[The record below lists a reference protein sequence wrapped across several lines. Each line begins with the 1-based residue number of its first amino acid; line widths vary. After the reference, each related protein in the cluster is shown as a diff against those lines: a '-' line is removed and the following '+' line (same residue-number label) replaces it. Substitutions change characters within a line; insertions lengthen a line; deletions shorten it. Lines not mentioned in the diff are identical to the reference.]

1 MILYCLIY
9 FNIAK
14 NKKIYVNRSLSFQY
28 IFYLFNIFTFHKSQQ
43 YNQKDK
49 VKKKRYKKKLIIS
62 EKIFSVIFYI

>member
-49 VKKKRYKKKLIIS
+49 VKKKDRKKN
-62 EKIFSVIFYI
+62 